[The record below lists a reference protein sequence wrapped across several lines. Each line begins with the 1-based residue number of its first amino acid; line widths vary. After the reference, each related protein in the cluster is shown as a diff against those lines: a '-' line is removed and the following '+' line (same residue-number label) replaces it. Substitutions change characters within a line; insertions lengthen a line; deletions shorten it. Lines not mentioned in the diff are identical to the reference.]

1 MVETSRQ
8 FVNKKLITI
17 SLLGFTSG
25 LPYMLV
31 FVTLG
36 TWLAVLDLDIATI
49 GFFAWIVLT
58 YSIKFLW
65 SPLVDNFSIPFFK
78 SYGNRKSWI
87 ICMQI
92 LIIFFLLLISITNP
106 LDNIRLFALCAFF
119 VAFFGS
125 IQDIAIDAFR
135 IELTS
140 IDEQGNLAASYQFGY
155 RIAIL
160 VATSGGLILASNT
173 SWSFVYQLMAILM
186 LFGIAGLSLT
196 EENKNLALKKE
207 FNPLNLRASLWN
219 PLKDFFN
226 RFGFFVALLLLSIIS
241 TYRLTDIMTGQIINP
256 FYIQMGFTLEEIG
269 FVVKTTALAASIFGF
284 FIGGKLIKSI
294 GVNNSLLI
302 GAFLVMITNLFFAY
316 IAISDKS
323 LILLSSVVAL
333 DSMAAGIVGTVNIT
347 FLTSLVS
354 KEYTAVQYALF
365 TSFMML
371 PGKILAGFS
380 GVLINALG
388 GIYGEGYG
396 WMSFF
401 IFTSILTI
409 PSILL
414 IWFYKNKYAQDH

>member
-1 MVETSRQ
+1 
-8 FVNKKLITI
+8 VNKKLITI

-58 YSIKFLW
+58 YSLKFLW
-65 SPLVDNFSIPFFK
+65 SPLVDNFSVPFFK

-106 LDNIRLFALCAFF
+106 LENIRLFALFAFF
-119 VAFFGS
+119 IAFFGS

-135 IELTS
+135 IELAN

-160 VATSGGLILASNT
+160 VATSGGLILASST

-186 LFGIAGLSLT
+186 LLGIAGLTLT

-207 FNPLNLRASLWN
+207 FSPLNLRASLWN

-269 FVVKTTALAASIFGF
+269 FVVKTIALATSIFGF

-380 GVLINALG
+380 GVLINVLG

-401 IFTSILTI
+401 IFTSTLTI

-414 IWFYKNKYAQDH
+414 IWFYKNKYAHDY